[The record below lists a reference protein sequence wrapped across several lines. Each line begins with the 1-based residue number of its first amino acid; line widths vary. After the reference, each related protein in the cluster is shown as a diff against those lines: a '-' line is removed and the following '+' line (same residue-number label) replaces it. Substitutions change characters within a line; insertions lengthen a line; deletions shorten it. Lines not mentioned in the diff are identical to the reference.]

1 MVSRRLALL
10 LVASFAVVFNFVMP
24 RITSAQLRRPL
35 SLQEM
40 TQPQATAPQEAFA
53 GPEAQFI
60 ATTTQRIDRDHV
72 GIHVYQNGKPVDLFS
87 HFHELVTATPNER
100 QKGFE
105 KLVGTSV
112 TLVPSEKQAEQWDVF
127 TGVGGV
133 STRSSAAPRLR
144 SHQWDIYTGVGGT
157 GDQVLADNI
166 FKVHQVLLS
175 SRHSPIEIRIDGQI
189 HRLKPGQA
197 LLVL

>member
-72 GIHVYQNGKPVDLFS
+72 GIHVYRNGKAVDLFP
-87 HFHELVTATPNER
+87 HFHELVTATPAER
-100 QKGFE
+100 QKG
-105 KLVGTSV
+105 LDRLAGTSV
-112 TLVPSEKQAEQWDVF
+112 TLVPSEKQAHEWDVF

-133 STRSSAAPRLR
+133 GEL
-144 SHQWDIYTGVGGT
+144 
-157 GDQVLADNI
+157 VLAANI
-166 FKVHQVLLS
+166 FKVRQVLLS
-175 SRHSPIEIRIDGQI
+175 SRKNPIEIHIDGQI
-189 HRLKPGQA
+189 HRLRPGQA